1 MAKRKPRSSS
11 CSKPSQSN
19 APKPRQRRRR
29 QVPPTKRPE
38 YLPGYRWDA
47 DSADKPVQFIETL
60 CRHPDEL
67 GGAPQKIQL
76 IEWQRELLR
85 TLFGWR
91 RADGRLRFR
100 RAGVFV
106 PKKNRKSSLMS
117 QLAQYL
123 LTCHAPAQDVFLAA
137 NDRLQART
145 MYRMVKQ
152 SVEASPTLSK
162 LLEVVDSRSIIRNR
176 ETGKELRCLSSDSW
190 RNEGLNGSVILDEIH
205 SFKAGGADLVDALVY
220 ATRGTANGLVISI
233 STAGDSRNGVG
244 WRWWSDCQL
253 AIADPSSNPS
263 FYGLIFCAQ
272 PDDDFSDPAVWR
284 KANPS
289 LGVAFPEDE
298 FAADYQD
305 ARTDPRKFS
314 RWLRYSL
321 NVWEQADTRWFSNP
335 EDWAACAQPPAED
348 LTDRPVWVGV
358 DLASN
363 LDLTSVCFAWKI
375 AGGSYYL
382 RWRHYVPEQTVAE
395 REKRDG
401 IPYSTWIRG
410 GWVTVTE
417 GARLDHQKVAADLI
431 EFAESHRLQL
441 VGIDPWN
448 AGLIA
453 SLLQAAGVEVQ
464 AITQRTGTLNAPCR
478 LLEGLLVERRLRHS
492 GDPVAAWAANHVA
505 VYEDATGSIKP
516 DKNKSTEKIDP
527 IVAAVNA
534 LAVASTVSDEP
545 ENWSLIRI

>member
-1 MAKRKPRSSS
+1 MAKKKTPKPPSSARSRSSA
-11 CSKPSQSN
+11 KRRPP
-19 APKPRQRRRR
+19 APN
-29 QVPPTKRPE
+29 KRPE
-38 YLPGYRWDA
+38 YVAGYEWDA
-47 DSADKPVQFIETL
+47 DSAERPIKFIEQL

-67 GGAPQKIQL
+67 GGSPTKIRL

-91 RADGRLRFR
+91 RPDGRLRYR

-123 LTCHAPAQDVFLAA
+123 ATCHAPAQDVFLAA

-145 MYRMVKQ
+145 MYRMVRQ

-176 ETGKELRCLSSDSW
+176 ETGKEIRCLSSDSW

-205 SFKAGGADLVDALVY
+205 SFKTSDLVDALIY

-253 AIADPSSNPS
+253 SIADPKANPT
-263 FYGLIFCAQ
+263 FYGLIYAAD
-272 PDDDFSDPAVWR
+272 PADDFSDPKVWR

-289 LGVAFPEDE
+289 MGVAFPEDE
-298 FAADYQD
+298 FEADYLD
-305 ARTDPRKFS
+305 AKTDPRKFS

-321 NVWEQADTRWFSNP
+321 NVWEQADNRWFSNP
-335 EDWAACAQPPAED
+335 DDWAACAREPAEP
-348 LTDRPVWVGV
+348 LESRPCWIGV

-363 LDLTSVCFAWKI
+363 LDLTSVCFAWKEPD
-375 AGGSYYL
+375 GSYYL
-382 RWRHYVPEQTVAE
+382 RWKHYVPEQTVPE
-395 REKRDG
+395 REKRDN

-410 GWVTVTE
+410 GWITVTE
-417 GARLDHQKVAADLI
+417 GARLDHQRIAADLI
-431 EFAESHRLQL
+431 EFAENHQVAM

-453 SLLQAAGVEVQ
+453 SLLQSAGIEVQ
-464 AITQRTGTLNAPCR
+464 AITQRTGTLNAPSK
-478 LLEGLLVERRLRHS
+478 LLEGLVVERRLRHS

-505 VYEDATGSIKP
+505 VYEDTTGSIKP
-516 DKNKSTEKIDP
+516 DKQKSTEKIDP

-534 LAVASTVSDEP
+534 LAVASTSSEEP
-545 ENWSLIRI
+545 TDWSLIQL

>member
-1 MAKRKPRSSS
+1 MAKKKTPKPPSSARSRSSA
-11 CSKPSQSN
+11 KRRPT
-19 APKPRQRRRR
+19 APK
-29 QVPPTKRPE
+29 KRPE
-38 YLPGYRWDA
+38 YVAGYEWDA
-47 DSADKPVQFIETL
+47 DSAERPIKFIEQL

-67 GGAPQKIQL
+67 GGSPTKIEL

-91 RADGRLRFR
+91 RPDGRLRYR

-123 LTCHAPAQDVFLAA
+123 ATCHAPAQDVFLAA

-145 MYRMVKQ
+145 MYRMVRQ

-176 ETGKELRCLSSDSW
+176 ETGKEIRCLSSDSW

-205 SFKAGGADLVDALVY
+205 SFKTSDLVDALIY

-253 AIADPSSNPS
+253 SIADPKANPT
-263 FYGLIFCAQ
+263 FYGLIYAAD
-272 PDDDFSDPAVWR
+272 PADDFSDPKVWR

-289 LGVAFPEDE
+289 MGVAFPEDE
-298 FAADYQD
+298 FEADYLD
-305 ARTDPRKFS
+305 AKTDPRKFS

-321 NVWEQADTRWFSNP
+321 NVWEQADNRWFSNP
-335 EDWAACAQPPAED
+335 DDWAACAREPAEP
-348 LTDRPVWVGV
+348 LESRPCWIGV

-363 LDLTSVCFAWKI
+363 LDLTSVCFAWKEPD
-375 AGGSYYL
+375 GSYYL
-382 RWRHYVPEQTVAE
+382 RWKHYVPEQTVPE
-395 REKRDG
+395 REKRDN

-410 GWVTVTE
+410 GWITVTE
-417 GARLDHQKVAADLI
+417 GARLDHQRIAADLI
-431 EFAESHRLQL
+431 EFAENHQVAM

-453 SLLQAAGVEVQ
+453 SLLQSAGIEVQ
-464 AITQRTGTLNAPCR
+464 AITQRTGTLNTPSR

-505 VYEDATGSIKP
+505 VYEDTTGCIKP
-516 DKNKSTEKIDP
+516 DKQKSTEKIDP

-534 LAVASTVSDEP
+534 LAVASTSSEEP
-545 ENWSLIRI
+545 TDWSLIQL

>member
-1 MAKRKPRSSS
+1 M
-11 CSKPSQSN
+11 
-19 APKPRQRRRR
+19 PKASDPK
-29 QVPPTKRPE
+29 KRPE
-38 YLPGYRWDA
+38 YVPGYEWDA
-47 DSADKPVQFIETL
+47 VSAEKPIQFIEQL

-67 GGAPQKIQL
+67 GGLPQKIKL
-76 IEWQRELLR
+76 IEWQKDRVIR
-85 TLFGWR
+85 SLFGWR
-91 RADGRLRFR
+91 RSDGRLRYR
-100 RAGVFV
+100 RAGIFV

-123 LTCHAPAQDVFLAA
+123 ITCHAPAQDVFLAA

-145 MYRMVKQ
+145 MFRMVKQ

-176 ETGKELRCLSSDSW
+176 ETGKEIRCLSSDSW

-205 SFKAGGADLVDALVY
+205 SFKTSDLVDALIY

-253 AIADPSSNPS
+253 SIADPKANPT
-263 FYGLIFCAQ
+263 FYGLIFAA
-272 PDDDFSDPAVWR
+272 DSGDDFSDPKVWR

-289 LGVAFPEDE
+289 MGIAFPEDE
-298 FAADYQD
+298 FEADYLD
-305 ARTDPRKFS
+305 AKTDPRKFS

-321 NVWEQADTRWFSNP
+321 NVWEQSDNRWFSNP
-335 EDWAACAQPPAED
+335 DDWAACAGEPSQPLA
-348 LTDRPVWVGV
+348 DRPCWIGV

-363 LDLTSVCFAWKI
+363 LDLTSVCFAWKEPD
-375 AGGSYYL
+375 GSYYL
-382 RWRHYVPEQTVAE
+382 RWKHYVPEQTVPE
-395 REKRDG
+395 REKRDN

-410 GWVTVTE
+410 GWINVTE
-417 GARLDHQKVAADLI
+417 GARLDHQRIAADLI
-431 EFAESHRLQL
+431 EFAESHNVAM

-453 SLLQAAGVEVQ
+453 SLLQSAGVQVQ
-464 AITQRTGTLNAPCR
+464 AVTQRTGTLNAPSK
-478 LLEGLLVERRLRHS
+478 LLEGLVVERRLRHS

-505 VYEDATGSIKP
+505 VYEDTTGSIKP
-516 DKNKSTEKIDP
+516 DKQKSTEKIDP

-534 LAVASTVSDEP
+534 LAVASTSSDEP
-545 ENWSLIRI
+545 TDWNLIQL

>member
-1 MAKRKPRSSS
+1 MPAKKKTAKRPSSGRSRSSG
-11 CSKPSQSN
+11 
-19 APKPRQRRRR
+19 PKDPK
-29 QVPPTKRPE
+29 KRPE
-38 YLPGYRWDA
+38 YVAGYEWDA
-47 DSADKPVQFIETL
+47 ESAEKPIQFIESL

-67 GGAPQKIQL
+67 GGSPAKIRLIDWQKDKVI
-76 IEWQRELLR
+76 RP
-85 TLFGWR
+85 LFGWR
-91 RADGRLRFR
+91 RKDGRLRYR
-100 RAGVFV
+100 RAGIFV

-123 LTCHAPAQDVFLAA
+123 ITCHAPAQDVFLAA

-145 MYRMVKQ
+145 MFRMVKQ

-176 ETGKELRCLSSDSW
+176 ETGKEIRCLSSDSW

-205 SFKAGGADLVDALVY
+205 SFKTSDLVDALIY

-253 AIADPSSNPS
+253 SIADPKANPT
-263 FYGLIFCAQ
+263 FYGLIFAADS
-272 PDDDFSDPAVWR
+272 DDDFSDPKVWR

-289 LGVAFPEDE
+289 MGIAFPEDE
-298 FAADYQD
+298 FEADYLD
-305 ARTDPRKFS
+305 AKTDPRKFS

-321 NVWEQADTRWFSNP
+321 NVWEQADNRWFSNP
-335 EDWAACAQPPAED
+335 DDWAACAREPSGPLE
-348 LTDRPVWVGV
+348 DRPCWIGV

-363 LDLTSVCFAWKI
+363 LDITSVCFAWKEPD
-375 AGGSYYL
+375 GSFYL
-382 RWRHYVPEQTVAE
+382 RWRHYVPEQTVPE
-395 REKRDG
+395 REKRDN

-410 GWVTVTE
+410 GWLTVTE
-417 GARLDHQKVAADLI
+417 GARLDHQRIAQDLI
-431 EFAESHRLQL
+431 EFAERHQVAM

-453 SLLQAAGVEVQ
+453 SLLQAAGIEVQ
-464 AITQRTGTLNAPCR
+464 AITQRTGTLNAPSK
-478 LLEGLLVERRLRHS
+478 LLEGLVVERRLRHS

-505 VYEDATGSIKP
+505 VYEDTTGSIKP
-516 DKNKSTEKIDP
+516 DKQKSTEKIDP

-534 LAVASTVSDEP
+534 LAVASTSSDDATD
-545 ENWSLIRI
+545 WSLISI